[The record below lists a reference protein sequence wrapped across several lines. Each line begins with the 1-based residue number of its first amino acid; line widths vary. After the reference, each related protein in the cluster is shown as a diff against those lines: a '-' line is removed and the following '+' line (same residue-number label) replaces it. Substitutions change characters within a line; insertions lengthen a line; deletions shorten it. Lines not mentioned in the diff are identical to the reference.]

1 MLNSFVQKIDIFDA
15 LRMLNIKHR
24 TKPNSKGWVSVICPF
39 HNDKNFGN
47 CSVNI
52 NSGVISCFKCGES
65 KNIYTLLK
73 DRGVNYQLNTSNT
86 QPIKGKPKVI
96 KQELVYNFIYY
107 SIKPEDYHYL
117 KIRYFTESFCNKFKI
132 VRSFKKYYTDYF
144 TIPIID
150 EEKGIYE
157 FEFRKLMQY
166 EYLQKYFEIY
176 DKSYEELN
184 IIFNNYCLDNKIHLD
199 SYKLYMNGKRI
210 DDDDLLY
217 LLDKKVKYELNSRV
231 KETIWNINKLN
242 YYKPLYVVE
251 GIGSV
256 CRIYE
261 EISRNITCTFGSQV
275 SKEQIDYLKRF
286 DEVILIPDYDEAGFK
301 MVNTF
306 NQELDN
312 CYVIDIQSDDTNEN
326 YIFDILNTNK
336 IKSNEYIS
344 KYLLKYNNTL
354 F

>member
-15 LRMLNIKHR
+15 LRMLNIKHKS
-24 TKPNSKGWVSVICPF
+24 KPNSKGWVSVICPF

-47 CSVNI
+47 CSVNV
-52 NSGVISCFKCGES
+52 NSGVISCFRCGES
-65 KNIYTLLK
+65 KNVYTLLK
-73 DRGVNYQLNTSNT
+73 DNGLNYQLNTNNNV
-86 QPIKGKPKVI
+86 QVEVKPKVI

-107 SIKPEDYHYL
+107 SINPRDYYYL
-117 KIRYFTESFCNKFKI
+117 HQRKFSLEFCDTFKI

-144 TIPIID
+144 TVPIID
-150 EEKGIYE
+150 KGKGIYE

-166 EYLQKYFEIY
+166 EYLQKYFEIC
-176 DKSYEELN
+176 DKPFNELN
-184 IIFNNYCLDNKIHLD
+184 IIFDKYCQDNKIHLD
-199 SYKLYMNGKRI
+199 NYKLYMNGKRI

-217 LLDKKVKYELNSRV
+217 LLDKKVKYELDSRV
-231 KETIWNINKLN
+231 KETIWNIDNLKRHES
-242 YYKPLYVVE
+242 LYVVE

-261 EISRNITCTFGSQV
+261 ELSKNVTCTFGSQV
-275 SKEQIDYLKRF
+275 SKDQIDYLKQF
-286 DEVILIPDYDEAGFK
+286 NEVIIIPDPDEAGFK

-312 CYVIDIQSDDTNEN
+312 CYVIDIQSEDTDSN
-326 YIFDILNTNK
+326 YILDIFNTNK
-336 IKSNEYIS
+336 IKSNEYVS
-344 KYLLKYNNTL
+344 KYLVKHNNTL